1 MCMSKSIRLKLK
13 YTFIKNKD
21 IYVIIIGS
29 SFSLLPIFF
38 AVYRLYITHSYLF
51 TITSLF
57 RRCKKKEEREYR
69 QRRNEHIYMR
79 ISWFDDAWR
88 SKTEQTAERL
98 LLDTLH
104 AQRSREI

>member
-1 MCMSKSIRLKLK
+1 
-13 YTFIKNKD
+13 
-21 IYVIIIGS
+21 
-29 SFSLLPIFF
+29 
-38 AVYRLYITHSYLF
+38 
-51 TITSLF
+51 
-57 RRCKKKEEREYR
+57 
-69 QRRNEHIYMR
+69 MR